1 MNKKEIITK
10 VKKDFDRIE
19 NLSNS
24 IMDKL
29 IKGEKLNV
37 DDETLKEI
45 TKLNQRIE
53 TLNKLYETNYT
64 DAESN

>member
-1 MNKKEIITK
+1 MNKKEIITN

-19 NLSNS
+19 DLSNS

-29 IKGEKLNV
+29 IKGEKLSV

-53 TLNKLYETNYT
+53 TLYKLYETNYT
-64 DAESN
+64 DAKSN

>member
-10 VKKDFDRIE
+10 VKKDFKKIE
-19 NLSNS
+19 DLSNS

-53 TLNKLYETNYT
+53 TLYKLYETNYT

>member
-1 MNKKEIITK
+1 
-10 VKKDFDRIE
+10 
-19 NLSNS
+19 
-24 IMDKL
+24 MDKL

-45 TKLNQRIE
+45 TKINQRIK
-53 TLNKLYETNYT
+53 TLYKLYETNYT

>member
-1 MNKKEIITK
+1 MKKETLKWIMQIIAA
-10 VKKDFDRIE
+10 IIC
-19 NLSNS
+19 

-29 IKGEKLNV
+29 IKGEKLSV

-53 TLNKLYETNYT
+53 TLYKLYETNYT
-64 DAESN
+64 DAKSN

>member
-24 IMDKL
+24 ILDKL

-53 TLNKLYETNYT
+53 TLYKLYETNYT
-64 DAESN
+64 DAKSN

>member
-1 MNKKEIITK
+1 MNKKEIITN
-10 VKKDFDRIE
+10 VKKDFNIIE
-19 NLSNS
+19 DLSNS

-53 TLNKLYETNYT
+53 TLYKLYETNYT
-64 DAESN
+64 DAKSN

>member
-1 MNKKEIITK
+1 MNKKEIITN

-19 NLSNS
+19 KLSNS

-29 IKGEKLNV
+29 KKDGKISV
-37 DDETLKEI
+37 DNETLKEI
-45 TKLNQRIE
+45 TKLNQRII
-53 TLNKLYETNYT
+53 TLDKLYETNYT

>member
-1 MNKKEIITK
+1 MNKKEIITN

-29 IKGEKLNV
+29 IKGDKLSV
-37 DDETLKEI
+37 DNKTLKEI

-53 TLNKLYETNYT
+53 TLYKLYETNYT